1 MGYKIFKN
9 LRQSLGMYKAM
20 WLLRMKSRV
29 KSKFIFFALPVV
41 LIVLFLRVYGTESQ
55 QDTIFPI
62 LSGLLALL
70 FLFYFRKTE
79 KINIIIT
86 KQKEE
91 LSIQKNIIEAQKTE
105 VEIAKLIIEEKNK
118 AITDSITYAKR
129 IQEAKLPKKEEIYS
143 SFPQSFIL
151 FKPKDIVS
159 GDFYFFYKKNRTIFI
174 ASADCT
180 GHGIPGAFMSLIGSE
195 KLEDAVLQ
203 FDDTSEILK
212 QLNIGIKTSLKQSE
226 SEESTRDGMDIAICS
241 VDTETRVLRYAG
253 ANRPIWLI
261 RKGQT
266 EVEETKATKK
276 AIGGLTEDNQNF
288 DTHEFKLKQGDTFY
302 IFTDGYVDQ
311 FNDKNKKLLTRN
323 FKEMLPDIQDKPMQE
338 QEKYLDDFIEN
349 WKAGSDQV
357 DDILVIGVR
366 L

>member
-1 MGYKIFKN
+1 MKYKFFEN
-9 LRQSLGMYKAM
+9 LKQSLESYKAT
-20 WLLRMKSRV
+20 WLLKMKSRV
-29 KSKFIFFALPVV
+29 KSKFIFFAIPLV
-41 LIVLFLRVYGTESQ
+41 LMLLGLELFGSESQ
-55 QDTIFPI
+55 KDTYIFIPM
-62 LSGLLALL
+62 SFMMLLIIY
-70 FLFYFRKTE
+70 YFNKTE
-79 KINIIIT
+79 KTNILIT

-105 VEIAKLIIEEKNK
+105 VEIAKLIIEKKNRD
-118 AITDSITYAKR
+118 ITDSITYAKR

-159 GDFYFFYKKNRTIFI
+159 GDFYFFHKNNKSVFI
-174 ASADCT
+174 AAADCT
-180 GHGIPGAFMSLIGSE
+180 GHGIPGAFMSMIGSE

-203 FDDTSEILK
+203 SNDTSEILK
-212 QLNIGIKTSLKQSE
+212 QLSIGIKTSLKQSE
-226 SEESTRDGMDIAICS
+226 SDESTRDGMDIAICS
-241 VDTETRVLRYAG
+241 VDTENRIVKYAG

-261 RKGQT
+261 RKGQI

-276 AIGGLTEDNQNF
+276 AIGGLTEDEQHF
-288 DTHEFKLKQGDTFY
+288 DTHELNLKQGDTFY

-311 FNDKNKKLLTRN
+311 FNDKNKKLLTKK
-323 FKEMLPDIQDKPMQE
+323 FKEILLVIQDKSMQE
-338 QEKYLDDFIEN
+338 QEEYLDDFIEN
-349 WKAGSDQV
+349 WKADTDQV